1 MNKKHFISLSKLGI
15 IASIGTTTGAED
27 HITRI
32 ADDYA
37 EKFDQQQ
44 DRLFR
49 RHAKIVRADEKKY
62 ASTPPVSPMVC
73 QDTHGVDETNNSEET
88 IDQDYTD
95 RLDRIAQE
103 YERKYAKSIRL
114 KRTDKID
121 FRELKAKYTQT
132 IPVNEERQLDKAEY
146 EQKAIAI
153 SKKRHRRSRSH

>member
-1 MNKKHFISLSKLGI
+1 MNKKQFISLTILGI
-15 IASIGTTTGAED
+15 IASIKTNTGAED

-49 RHAKIVRADEKKY
+49 RHAKIVRANEKKY
-62 ASTPPVSPMVC
+62 DSTPPVSPVDC

-88 IDQDYTD
+88 LEHDYAD

-103 YERKYAKSIRL
+103 YERKYAESIRP

-121 FRELKAKYTQT
+121 FRELKAEYTQT
-132 IPVNEERQLDKAEY
+132 LPINVERQLDKAEY
-146 EQKAIAI
+146 QQKAIAL
-153 SKKRHRRSRSH
+153 SKKRHRRSMSH